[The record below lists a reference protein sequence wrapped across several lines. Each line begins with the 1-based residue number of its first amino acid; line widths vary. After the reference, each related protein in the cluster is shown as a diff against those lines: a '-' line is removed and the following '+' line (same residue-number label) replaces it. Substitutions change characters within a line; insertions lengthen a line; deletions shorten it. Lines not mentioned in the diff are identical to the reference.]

1 MVLQRVARLLRYNCD
16 GTVYNGCGGHVSGE
30 SGTIDALDDSLCQWY
45 IRVEDGFAIEI
56 SVTTFD
62 VDAGSTLK
70 VYEGSS
76 ESDSGL
82 IGDYNNA
89 NVMGQITSQTRFL
102 HQSYSTRCGIPSWLL
117 IKQNKD

>member
-1 MVLQRVARLLRYNCD
+1 M
-16 GTVYNGCGGHVSGE
+16 
-30 SGTIDALDDSLCQWY
+30 
-45 IRVEDGFAIEI
+45 EDGFAIEI
-56 SVTTFD
+56 SVTTFE
-62 VDAGSTLK
+62 VDAGSSLK

-102 HQSYSTRCGIPSWLL
+102 HQTYPTACSIPTLL
-117 IKQNKD
+117 LD